1 MSCPTVRFNDSN
13 DDRIP
18 APRRAEYQNVLR
30 QAIEACRPP
39 TESWTVVTHE
49 AQDGTVLTF
58 DFSSGTEAP
67 RSFTYLPESD
77 DAEQSGLFKMA
88 CQFLLVY
95 WAGAVEPS

>member
-1 MSCPTVRFNDSN
+1 MNLAIVRFNDSN

-30 QAIEACRPP
+30 LAIEASRPP

-58 DFSSGTEAP
+58 DFSRGTKAP
-67 RSFTYLPESD
+67 RSLTV
-77 DAEQSGLFKMA
+77 AH
-88 CQFLLVY
+88 LL
-95 WAGAVEPS
+95 ARR